1 MRRSVL
7 VSVAVLALSLVA
19 LPIASADVSCD
30 PLSTGAIEPPSSV
43 SMVEI
48 VAPAGQLI
56 DEVCL
61 VTEGSLVPTHL
72 VVDPLVPSLVLDGEG
87 GPITQYSASFVV
99 APQAST
105 DEPDV
110 FIAPQPATVSAGG
123 GGAASDGG
131 LAAPFSLL
139 ALGVMAFAAATTQF
153 VIGHRRSSHSTRR

>member
-7 VSVAVLALSLVA
+7 VSVAGVALSLVA
-19 LPIASADVSCD
+19 LPIARADVSCD

-61 VTEGSLVPTHL
+61 VTDSSLVPTHL

-87 GPITQYSASFVV
+87 GAITQYSASFVI
-99 APQAST
+99 APQAAT

-110 FIAPQPATVSAGG
+110 VIAPQPATVSAGG
-123 GGAASDGG
+123 GAASDGG
-131 LAAPFSLL
+131 VAAPVSLL
-139 ALGVMAFAAATTQF
+139 ALGFMAFAAAATQF
-153 VIGHRRSSHSTRR
+153 VIGHRRGSHSTRR

>member
-19 LPIASADVSCD
+19 LPIARADVSCD

-48 VAPAGQLI
+48 VAPAGHLI

-87 GPITQYSASFVV
+87 GAITQYSASFVV
-99 APQAST
+99 APRAAT

-110 FIAPQPATVSAGG
+110 FIAPQPATVAAGG
-123 GGAASDGG
+123 GGAASAGG
-131 LAAPFSLL
+131 LAAPLSLL
-139 ALGVMAFAAATTQF
+139 ALGVMAFAAATIELA
-153 VIGHRRSSHSTRR
+153 VAHRRDTQLRRH